1 MIRRVGK
8 SDYNEVRKLVSQ
20 VHQIH
25 LNNRCDIYIDGEVL
39 EYDYFNEI
47 INDDDSLNYLYEDNN
62 KVVGVILVD
71 KKTTK
76 SLPIIKSKNIYY
88 INDIVVDE
96 KFRKKGIGRKLYN
109 YIKEKAIDDNID
121 SIELNVWSFNK
132 AAIKFYESLGM
143 KVKNMKFEDVI
154 NK

>member
-1 MIRRVGK
+1 MIRRVEK

-109 YIKEKAIDDNID
+109 YIKEKAIEDNTD
-121 SIELNVWSFNK
+121 SIELN
-132 AAIKFYESLGM
+132 L
-143 KVKNMKFEDVI
+143 
-154 NK
+154 

>member
-1 MIRRVGK
+1 MIRRVEK

-132 AAIKFYESLGM
+132 DAIKFYESLGM
-143 KVKNMKFEDVI
+143 NVKNMKFEDVI

>member
-132 AAIKFYESLGM
+132 DAIKFYESLGM

>member
-47 INDDDSLNYLYEDNN
+47 IN
-62 KVVGVILVD
+62 
-71 KKTTK
+71 
-76 SLPIIKSKNIYY
+76 IYY
-88 INDIVVDE
+88 NCYFFDTNQINYTIE
-96 KFRKKGIGRKLYN
+96 TNLGFKN
-109 YIKEKAIDDNID
+109 YTFTVLNNTICEIEENNI
-121 SIELNVWSFNK
+121 
-132 AAIKFYESLGM
+132 
-143 KVKNMKFEDVI
+143 
-154 NK
+154 